1 MAYLLQM
8 AGFPGSGKTGLAE
21 LIAIET
27 GAIVID
33 RDVIKNAMLG
43 FGLEA
48 KILAEVSYNITFEL
62 AKKYIDGG
70 KSVIIDT
77 PCFYKEI
84 VERGVRLCDGTNAY
98 YKYIECLVPSYEI
111 VQNRLQSRQSLETQ
125 IQTTTE
131 ENYYRTF
138 DKSVK
143 PEHSIAL
150 TVDTSD
156 FSKIDMD
163 TIICYL
169 NNEDKGFR

>member
-1 MAYLLQM
+1 MAFLLQM

-21 LIAIET
+21 LIASET

-62 AKKYIDGG
+62 AKKYINGG
-70 KSVIIDT
+70 KSVIVDT

-84 VERGVRLCDGTNAY
+84 VQRGVRLCEGTKVH
-98 YKYIECLVPSYEI
+98 YKYLECLVPSYEVI
-111 VQNRLQSRQSLETQ
+111 QSRLQSRQALNTQ

-138 DKSVK
+138 DQSIK
-143 PEHSIAL
+143 PEHRTAL

-156 FSKIDMD
+156 FSKIDMGA
-163 TIICYL
+163 IIKYL
-169 NNEDKGFR
+169 KNEGERFR